1 MWENMQDQRGC
12 NCGSNTRPL
21 CMPVEIWISPEL
33 SVLKYFK
40 ELGNSKK
47 KLTMTKLFIKLG

>member
-1 MWENMQDQRGC
+1 MWENMQDQSGR
-12 NCGSNTRPL
+12 NCGSNRRPL
-21 CMPVEIWISPEL
+21 SMPVESWISPEL
-33 SVLKYFK
+33 SILKYFK